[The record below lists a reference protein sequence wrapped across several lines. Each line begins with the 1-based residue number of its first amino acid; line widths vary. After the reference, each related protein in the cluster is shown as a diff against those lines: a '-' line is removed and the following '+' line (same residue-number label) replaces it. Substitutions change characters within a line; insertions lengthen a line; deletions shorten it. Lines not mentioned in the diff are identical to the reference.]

1 MYKQKS
7 AIIEQIQSYHNQVA
21 ELYKGLYERIEDE
34 KMKSIIHDLYD
45 HEISREKYL
54 EKHKKV
60 ATAMNSWLNFSC
72 DKLSDQISECF
83 KDINTEHDLT
93 MDEIIRIEMYFD
105 NCLIKLYNIL
115 SRENELSDTATNIFY
130 YMLKKTKK
138 EETILSNM
146 FYNANANLHERILML
161 NV

>member
-7 AIIEQIQSYHNQVA
+7 AVIEQIQSYHKQVA
-21 ELYKGLYERIEDE
+21 KLYEGLYERIEDE
-34 KMKSIIHDLYD
+34 KMKSIIHDLHD
-45 HEISREKYL
+45 HEKSRENYL
-54 EKHKKV
+54 EKHKNV
-60 ATAMNSWLNFSC
+60 AKAMNSWLSFSC
-72 DKLSDQISECF
+72 DKLSNQISECF
-83 KDINTEHDLT
+83 KDINTESDLT

-115 SRENELSDTATNIFY
+115 ALENGLSETATNIFY

-146 FYNANANLHERILML
+146 FYNANTNLHDRILSL